1 MKKIFVTASTI
12 VGFILA
18 FSNGIQAQNSQ
29 NKQRELGSVV
39 FDLQGMDEVIIR
51 KDISYQDIAGA
62 TLRMDIYYP
71 PKFDFKIQIPAII
84 FISGCPDTS
93 MVKIVGK
100 TFRTYNQYTSWCKLV
115 AASGMAAIVYETV
128 DPGNNLISLVKYIN
142 SDQGS
147 LSINKNRI
155 GAFVCSG
162 HTPVGISYILNSS
175 SGIFRC
181 AVLYYGFFLTQN
193 SEYQSKIESLFQT
206 GGLSKPPILTE
217 PINWNINVPLLLV
230 RSGLDNVPYVNK
242 SMQIFYNMAI
252 TQNLPITII
261 NYSKGTHGFDIYN
274 DNDSTRLI
282 IEKTLD
288 FWKLCLKE

>member
-100 TFRTYNQYTSWCKLV
+100 TFRTYNQY
-115 AASGMAAIVYETV
+115 
-128 DPGNNLISLVKYIN
+128 
-142 SDQGS
+142 Q
-147 LSINKNRI
+147 
-155 GAFVCSG
+155 VC
-162 HTPVGISYILNSS
+162 P
-175 SGIFRC
+175 
-181 AVLYYGFFLTQN
+181 
-193 SEYQSKIESLFQT
+193 K
-206 GGLSKPPILTE
+206 
-217 PINWNINVPLLLV
+217 
-230 RSGLDNVPYVNK
+230 
-242 SMQIFYNMAI
+242 
-252 TQNLPITII
+252 
-261 NYSKGTHGFDIYN
+261 
-274 DNDSTRLI
+274 
-282 IEKTLD
+282 
-288 FWKLCLKE
+288 